1 MAKKHRFLAGALA
14 AAFMVAAPPVAST
27 AYAQQTATIEQ
38 VQTIDTVKPA
48 FDANKIDVTA
58 MRAWRQDIH
67 QHPEIAY
74 QEVRTAQKINDLL
87 QDWGLETHTNIGKTG
102 VVGVLKSGTSGPA
115 IALRADMDA
124 LPMTENNAG
133 IDYAS
138 TIPGKAHACGH
149 DGHVAM
155 LLGAAKYLAE
165 TKNFTGTV
173 YFVFQPAEEG
183 GAGAK
188 AMMNDGLFNIV
199 KADAIY
205 GMHAWPGLAAGQ
217 IAVAEGNITASSDK
231 FTIKI
236 TGKGGHAAYPA
247 DNIDAISLAAD
258 IVSELHKMKDGASPA
273 SEGAVLAV
281 TMLHG
286 GEAYNAMPKK
296 VELAGTVRTFG
307 NETQDKLEKGISEV
321 ANRLAAKYGAKA
333 EVIYERGYPS
343 VYNAPAETQNA
354 KDAAGAVLGAENVVT
369 FKRTQAGEDFSYYNE
384 KMPGAYVAL
393 GQWDGVSP
401 KTQLH
406 SPTFNFNDATLG
418 TGASYWIQLVQS
430 KLPKQADPAPP
441 VALKP

>member
-14 AAFMVAAPPVAST
+14 AAFILAAPPAMPT
-27 AYAQQTATIEQ
+27 AYAQTATIEQ
-38 VQTIDTVKPA
+38 VQTTDSVKPA

-67 QHPEIAY
+67 QHPETAY
-74 QEVRTAQKINDLL
+74 QEVRTAQKVNDLL
-87 QDWGLETHTNIGKTG
+87 QSWGLETHTDIGKTG
-102 VVGVLKSGTSGPA
+102 VVGVLKNGNGPA

-124 LPMTENNAG
+124 LPMTENNKG

-138 TIPGKAHACGH
+138 LTAGKAHACGH

-188 AMMNDGLFNIV
+188 AMINDGLFDIV
-199 KADAIY
+199 KTDAIY
-205 GMHAWPGLAAGQ
+205 GMHAWPGLPAGQ

-231 FTIKI
+231 FTIRL

-258 IVSELHKMKDGASPA
+258 IVSELYKMKDAASPTA
-273 SEGAVLAV
+273 EGAVLAV

-286 GEAYNAMPKK
+286 GEAYNAMPEK

-307 NETQDKLEKGISEV
+307 NVTQDKLEKGISET

-354 KDAAGAVLGAENVVT
+354 KEAASAVLGAENVVT

-384 KMPGAYVAL
+384 KVPGAYVAL

-441 VALKP
+441 SAPKP